1 MITTFFV
8 VTACKLMAIKSY
20 AALNNYDLHDFIYF
34 KTVLTVTLSSSSV
47 CWPNN
52 KVKAYKFHGD
62 TALIFHILN
71 LQQWFK
77 VWLMIV
83 NYIGK
88 FLRLRLVFI
97 WFVSW
102 G

>member
-47 CWPNN
+47 C
-52 KVKAYKFHGD
+52 
-62 TALIFHILN
+62 
-71 LQQWFK
+71 
-77 VWLMIV
+77 
-83 NYIGK
+83 
-88 FLRLRLVFI
+88 
-97 WFVSW
+97 
-102 G
+102 